1 MRQGIVIK
9 ITTLPTKLQPVPTL
23 EKVHSVK
30 AASLLI
36 PYSRI
41 TTAKNSSFEVIA

>member
-1 MRQGIVIK
+1 M
-9 ITTLPTKLQPVPTL
+9 TLPTKLQPVPTR
-23 EKVHSVK
+23 EKVHSVN

-36 PYSRI
+36 HSSRI